1 MSQLK
6 RNIVANFAGNIW
18 QAFMA
23 LAFVPL
29 YIKFMGIES
38 YDESLNFQN
47 LIRH

>member
-23 LAFVPL
+23 LAFNPL
-29 YIKFMGIES
+29 HIEFMGKS